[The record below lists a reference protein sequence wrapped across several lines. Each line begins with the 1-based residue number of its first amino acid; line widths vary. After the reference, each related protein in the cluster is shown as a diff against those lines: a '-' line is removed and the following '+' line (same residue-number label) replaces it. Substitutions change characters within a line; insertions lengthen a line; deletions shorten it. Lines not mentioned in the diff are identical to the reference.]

1 MQTQL
6 LRRVLAAGA
15 AAALLTACSTDSV
28 VERAVGMVD
37 GVEGVDIDSDDGSI
51 SIEGEDGERFEMDV
65 EEDGESSTITTE
77 DGTITTG
84 ADQTLPPEIAA
95 VFDAPD
101 GYRIGAVSDITDDGN
116 RVIITQGEIDG
127 EWQALMDDLE
137 ARVRAG
143 GWDEVTVSAMAVGA
157 MGGING
163 SRDDGAEGINITLL
177 AEENST
183 TAILGV
189 TYLQPAEG

>member
-1 MQTQL
+1 MRSRV
-6 LRRVLAAGA
+6 LRRALAAGA
-15 AAALLTACSTDSV
+15 AGALLAACSTDSV

-37 GVEGVDIDSDDGSI
+37 GVEGVDIDSEDGSI
-51 SIEGEDGERFEMDV
+51 SIEGQDGERFEMDID
-65 EEDGESSTITTE
+65 EEGESS
-77 DGTITTG
+77 TITTG
-84 ADQTLPPEIAA
+84 ADQTLPDEIAA

-101 GYRIGAVSDITDDGN
+101 GYRIGAVSDIADDGS
-116 RVIITQGEIDG
+116 RVFITQGEIDG

-143 GWDEVTVSAMAVGA
+143 NWDEVTVSAMAVGA
-157 MGGING
+157 MGGINATRG
-163 SRDDGAEGINITLL
+163 DGAEGLNITVL